1 MRQNFIN
8 LPFLKLSLFWHP
20 LKTKTLS
27 IKHAY
32 AAKTVLFLTCKRHYT
47 NDVSCFKDSSFA
59 TYAQWRRPLSFF
71 QNGLFDQAVK
81 QETL

>member
-20 LKTKTLS
+20 LKHETLT

-32 AAKTVLFLTCKRHYT
+32 TAKTVLFLTCKRHYN
-47 NDVSCFKDSSFA
+47 NDVSCFQDSTFT

-71 QNGLFDQAVK
+71 QNGMFDQAVK

>member
-1 MRQNFIN
+1 M
-8 LPFLKLSLFWHP
+8 
-20 LKTKTLS
+20 KTLS

-32 AAKTVLFLTCKRHYT
+32 TAKTVLFLTCKRHYN
-47 NDVSCFKDSSFA
+47 NDFSCFQDSTFA